1 MRGIRVM
8 AGALVAAAIGI
19 GFAGASVATPDTQL
33 YFGAPTRTVVDVAPV
48 GTSVGDLTVTTGEVR
63 RTPKSKVLG
72 YYTTNQVTV
81 RADVPSGREIR
92 KVDLSISLPEG
103 MIFATSLIRAT
114 TGVPPT
120 QEMTFAITGG
130 TGEYKGIRGS
140 LTHEGVA
147 GKPGFTVTIQPE

>member
-8 AGALVAAAIGI
+8 AGVLVAAAIGI
-19 GFAGASVATPDTQL
+19 DTAGASFAAPDTQL
-33 YFGAPTRTVVDVAPV
+33 YFGAPTRTVVDAAPV
-48 GTSVGDLTVTTGEVR
+48 GTSVGDVTVTTGEVR
-63 RTPKSKVLG
+63 RTATSKVLG

-81 RADVPSGREIR
+81 RADAPSGREIR
-92 KVDLSISLPEG
+92 KVDLSIVLPKG

-130 TGEYKGIRGS
+130 TGEYKGIQGS

-147 GKPGFTVTIQPE
+147 GKPGFAVTIQAE